1 MRILDEAGRGQHAL
15 VAIVHDLLAVK
26 VVGFSVMVVVHSG
39 NADDV
44 PLPRADDVGVAK
56 VSITL
61 LLSPLRR
68 RYFHASPTI
77 PPVQYHQ
84 RMADS
89 SAANSTGG
97 RPPRS
102 GPIVDK
108 TLALTTVAALDMGAS
123 AIRLAVAEIVPGK
136 RPRTI
141 EEASKGVLIGRD
153 TFSFGAIRS
162 QTLDAAIAAVEG
174 FRHVMDG
181 YGVAQVRA
189 IATSAVREA
198 RNGDMFLDRIQARTG
213 VAFDII
219 NEAEESRLV
228 FLAVRDALARHPA
241 YRGSRTLLVEVGGG
255 STSLT
260 LLRRGEP
267 NRSGVYALGS
277 VRLRQQ
283 LDLRRHSQD
292 IQIALLRRYV
302 ANVIDE
308 IRLEIPLNRLTHMI
322 ALGGDVRFLASQ
334 VEEDKAND
342 GHHEIPRERF
352 LAFCDEVERLDED
365 GIVERFRLPAV
376 EAETLGPALLVYRA
390 LLSESAV
397 RKVVVS
403 GASLRAG
410 VLLDFT
416 DSGSRLNVEDFERQV
431 LASAEGLGQRY
442 RWDREHG
449 HHVAALATRIFDELG
464 EEHGLGD
471 RARLLL
477 KVAAML
483 HDVGIYVSLRAHHK
497 HSQYILA
504 ASQIFGLSNEET
516 AVVSNIARY
525 HRRGTPQQSHV
536 PFVALDREDR
546 LLVNKL
552 SAILRVANALD
563 AEHTQKV
570 RDLRIVRNDK
580 SWLLQLEGTG
590 DLTMERL
597 AATARADM
605 FVETFGRQLIVQPAR
620 TTP

>member
-1 MRILDEAGRGQHAL
+1 MTAPT
-15 VAIVHDLLAVK
+15 
-26 VVGFSVMVVVHSG
+26 
-39 NADDV
+39 ADKTERA
-44 PLPRADDVGVAK
+44 PR
-56 VSITL
+56 S
-61 LLSPLRR
+61 
-68 RYFHASPTI
+68 SPTI
-77 PPVQYHQ
+77 EAP
-84 RMADS
+84 
-89 SAANSTGG
+89 SA
-97 RPPRS
+97 P
-102 GPIVDK
+102 
-108 TLALTTVAALDMGAS
+108 ALVAALDMGAS
-123 AIRLAVAEIVPGK
+123 AIRLAVAEVLPGT

-174 FRHVMDG
+174 FRQLMDG

-213 VAFDII
+213 IAFDII

-228 FLAVRDALARHPA
+228 FLAVRDGLRRHPA
-241 YRGSRTLLVEVGGG
+241 FRGSRTLLVEVGGG

-292 IQIALLRRYV
+292 IQMALLRRYV

-334 VEEDKAND
+334 VDEDQTSGRD
-342 GHHEIPRERF
+342 HEIPRERF

-365 GIVERFRLPAV
+365 AIIERFRLPAV

-390 LLSESAV
+390 LLSESTV

-403 GASLRAG
+403 DASLRAG

-416 DSGSRLNVEDFERQV
+416 DAGSRVSIEDFERQV

-442 RWDREHG
+442 RWDRDHG
-449 HHVAALATRIFDELG
+449 HHVAMLATRMFDELRD
-464 EEHGLGD
+464 EHGLGD

-504 ASQIFGLSNEET
+504 ASQIFGLSDDET
-516 AVVSNIARY
+516 AIVSNIARY

-536 PFVALDREDR
+536 PYVALDREDR
-546 LLVNKL
+546 ILVKKL
-552 SAILRVANALD
+552 ASILRVANALD
-563 AEHTQKV
+563 AEHGQKV
-570 RDLRIVRNDK
+570 RDLRIIRRDK
-580 SWLLQLEGTG
+580 SWLLEVAGTG
-590 DLTMERL
+590 DLTMERV
-597 AATARADM
+597 AATARSDM
-605 FVETFGRQLIVQPAR
+605 FVETFGRPLVVQPAG
-620 TTP
+620 TTA